1 MPQLPI
7 QFDNSYAKLPDIFY
21 VKQLPQPVAAPHL
34 IKLNEELAALLGV
47 DLDFL
52 STPDGLAMLS
62 GNQMPQGA
70 SPLAMA
76 YAGHQ
81 FGHFVPQL
89 GDGRANLLGEVIGCD
104 GIRRDIQLKGAGQT
118 PFSRMGDGR
127 AALGPILREYIV
139 SEAMHT
145 LGVPTTRALAAVTTG
160 EQVARETFLPGAIL
174 TRVAQ
179 SHIRVGTFQ
188 YFAARQ
194 DKEALK
200 ILADH
205 VIERHYPEAA
215 KAHEPYVDLITAVL
229 TRQASLIA
237 KWMSLGFIHGVMN
250 TDNMSIAGETIDYGP
265 CAFMDV
271 YHPKTV
277 FSSVD
282 QMGRYAFGNQPG
294 IAHWNLVQFAQCLL
308 PLLDEVS
315 DKAIA
320 KAQEAINQFPGKFE
334 AALGDELRKKIGLA
348 KSQDND
354 LALAQDLLDLMA
366 ENEADF
372 TLTFS
377 SLSRYVDSSDG
388 DNPHFKKPAAFEEWV
403 VRWRAR
409 LNEENISGPEMV
421 DRLGAANPVIIP
433 RNHLVEEAIRA
444 AEDNQ
449 DFTVFEA
456 LTEAM
461 SHPFDEKFEDTNY
474 ALPPRAE
481 QIVHRTFCGT

>member
-1 MPQLPI
+1 
-7 QFDNSYAKLPDIFY
+7 
-21 VKQLPQPVAAPHL
+21 
-34 IKLNEELAALLGV
+34 
-47 DLDFL
+47 
-52 STPDGLAMLS
+52 
-62 GNQMPQGA
+62 
-70 SPLAMA
+70 
-76 YAGHQ
+76 
-81 FGHFVPQL
+81 
-89 GDGRANLLGEVIGCD
+89 
-104 GIRRDIQLKGAGQT
+104 
-118 PFSRMGDGR
+118 
-127 AALGPILREYIV
+127 
-139 SEAMHT
+139 
-145 LGVPTTRALAAVTTG
+145 VTTG

-215 KAHEPYVDLITAVL
+215 RAHEPYVDLITAVL

-320 KAQEAINQFPGKFE
+320 KAQEAINQFPVKFE

-354 LALAQDLLDLMA
+354 LALAQDLLGLMA

-377 SLSRYVDSSDG
+377 SLVRYVNSSDG
-388 DNPHFKKPAAFEEWV
+388 ENSLFKEPAAFEEWV
-403 VRWRAR
+403 VRWRTR

-421 DRLGAANPVIIP
+421 DRLRAANPVIIP